1 MGFLIACFVV
11 GLIFFM
17 LITDEG
23 RGCLGAIFTGIFG
36 IIVIIAVGG
45 AIIIGLVMLLA
56 SL

>member
-45 AIIIGLVMLLA
+45 AIIIGLVLLLA
-56 SL
+56 SA